1 MPLDN
6 DKIAKIMAE
15 AQRMRRNR
23 VSNEEI
29 NAFVDRSLDKL
40 RQEMSAK
47 ADADLKKERLKKE
60 AEEKAKKLEE
70 ERKKIK
76 GQPVNVL
83 PPSMQKPSVS
93 IGKSKEKKEG
103 FKNDYAN
110 ILPKP
115 VKETPV
121 KDTENAEQTQEDK
134 KIVANRPLVLG
145 SKPATNALIKQ
156 QNASPISIADAISQE
171 IAKKETD
178 KNLAEAKKMENL
190 NVLEKTKLQL
200 DPDGFG
206 EFKTDSDRLEELKN
220 RRAWNKS
227 WEEQTKIQ
235 NGAEESFEKNKDA
248 LVSLVGSYS
257 KPAGQWVDL
266 ATSVGGFIVHDLLGK
281 PAAVITA
288 IINTPFTK
296 GVQM

>member
-121 KDTENAEQTQEDK
+121 KDTENAEQTQE
-134 KIVANRPLVLG
+134 G
-145 SKPATNALIKQ
+145 
-156 QNASPISIADAISQE
+156 QN
-171 IAKKETD
+171 
-178 KNLAEAKKMENL
+178 
-190 NVLEKTKLQL
+190 
-200 DPDGFG
+200 
-206 EFKTDSDRLEELKN
+206 
-220 RRAWNKS
+220 
-227 WEEQTKIQ
+227 
-235 NGAEESFEKNKDA
+235 
-248 LVSLVGSYS
+248 
-257 KPAGQWVDL
+257 
-266 ATSVGGFIVHDLLGK
+266 
-281 PAAVITA
+281 
-288 IINTPFTK
+288 
-296 GVQM
+296 

>member
-23 VSNEEI
+23 VSNEKI

-47 ADADLKKERLKKE
+47 AAADLKKKKEAERLKKE

-93 IGKSKEKKEG
+93 IGKSEEKKEG

-121 KDTENAEQTQEDK
+121 KDT
-134 KIVANRPLVLG
+134 
-145 SKPATNALIKQ
+145 
-156 QNASPISIADAISQE
+156 
-171 IAKKETD
+171 
-178 KNLAEAKKMENL
+178 
-190 NVLEKTKLQL
+190 
-200 DPDGFG
+200 
-206 EFKTDSDRLEELKN
+206 
-220 RRAWNKS
+220 
-227 WEEQTKIQ
+227 
-235 NGAEESFEKNKDA
+235 
-248 LVSLVGSYS
+248 
-257 KPAGQWVDL
+257 
-266 ATSVGGFIVHDLLGK
+266 
-281 PAAVITA
+281 
-288 IINTPFTK
+288 
-296 GVQM
+296 